1 MGVNMNYNGIE
12 IKEFPLLSYAIFH
25 TILLLAII
33 AIGIVAFFV
42 FYDKDDR
49 KAKKRM
55 AALEA
60 KAKGDPKAQKRL
72 EKSRRKF
79 KKHRK
84 EKILAIVGIYGL
96 LTVMFVLNS
105 VFCVVPG
112 WMDYAIKD
120 YEIYE
125 GEFETISSGRDR
137 FIETEDG
144 VTLFGNHGLETEKT
158 YYGEIVYG
166 KRSKLT
172 LGVRVSSGE

>member
-1 MGVNMNYNGIE
+1 MSYNGIE
-12 IKEFPLLSYAIFH
+12 INEFPLLSYAIFH

-33 AIGIVAFFV
+33 AIGIVGFFV

-60 KAKGDPKAQKRL
+60 KAKGDTKAQKRL

-84 EKILAIVGIYGL
+84 EKVFAIVGIYGL
-96 LTVMFVLNS
+96 LTVIFVLNS

-125 GEFETISSGRDR
+125 GKFETISSGRDR

-144 VTLFGNHGLETEKT
+144 VTLVGNHGLGTEKT

>member
-1 MGVNMNYNGIE
+1 MNYNE
-12 IKEFPLLSYAIFH
+12 IKINEFPLLFFASFH
-25 TILLLAII
+25 TILLI
-33 AIGIVAFFV
+33 ALIALGVVGFFV
-42 FYDKDDR
+42 FYDKDDK

-55 AALEA
+55 EALEA
-60 KAKGDPKAQKRL
+60 RAEGNPKAQKRL

-79 KKHRK
+79 KKQRK

-96 LTVMFVLNS
+96 LTIMFILNS
-105 VFCVVPG
+105 VFCVAPC

-125 GEFETISSGRDR
+125 GEFDTVSSGRDR

-144 VTLFGNHGLETEKT
+144 VTLFGNYGLGTEKT

-166 KRSKLT
+166 KRSKIT
-172 LGVRVSSGE
+172 LGVRVSGGE

>member
-1 MGVNMNYNGIE
+1 M
-12 IKEFPLLSYAIFH
+12 
-25 TILLLAII
+25 
-33 AIGIVAFFV
+33 

-55 AALEA
+55 AALES
-60 KAKGDPKAQKRL
+60 KAKDDPKAQKRL

-84 EKILAIVGIYGL
+84 EKIFAIVGIYGL

>member
-1 MGVNMNYNGIE
+1 MNIWIPILITSIAG
-12 IKEFPLLSYAIFH
+12 LS
-25 TILLLAII
+25 TILGNILLFIDI
-33 AIGIVAFFV
+33 KYKDKLISFCMGLSFVVMFLISIFDLVPEENRFLESFIG
-42 FYDKDDR
+42 
-49 KAKKRM
+49 
-55 AALEA
+55 
-60 KAKGDPKAQKRL
+60 
-72 EKSRRKF
+72 RRKF

-120 YEIYE
+120 YEIYD

-172 LGVRVSSGE
+172 LGVRVSNGE

>member
-1 MGVNMNYNGIE
+1 MNYNGIE
-12 IKEFPLLSYAIFH
+12 ITEAPLLFYTILH
-25 TILLLAII
+25 TILLLATI
-33 AIGIVAFFV
+33 AIGIVGFFV

-55 AALEA
+55 AALES
-60 KAKGDPKAQKRL
+60 KAKDDPKAQKRL

-79 KKHRK
+79 KRHRK
-84 EKILAIVGIYGL
+84 EKIFAIVSIYGL

-120 YEIYE
+120 YEIYD

-172 LGVRVSSGE
+172 LGVRVSNGE

>member
-12 IKEFPLLSYAIFH
+12 INEFPLPFYTIFH

-33 AIGIVAFFV
+33 AIGIVGFFV

-84 EKILAIVGIYGL
+84 ENILAIVGIYGL

-172 LGVRVSSGE
+172 LGVRVPSGE

>member
-1 MGVNMNYNGIE
+1 MSYNGIE
-12 IKEFPLLSYAIFH
+12 INECPLLSYTIFH

-55 AALEA
+55 AVLEA

-105 VFCVVPG
+105 VFCVVPC

-120 YEIYE
+120 YEIYD

-144 VTLFGNHGLETEKT
+144 VTLIGNQHLGTDKT

-172 LGVRVSSGE
+172 LGVRVSNAE

>member
-12 IKEFPLLSYAIFH
+12 INEFSLLFYTIFH
-25 TILLLAII
+25 TILLLTLI
-33 AIGIVAFFV
+33 AVGVVGFFV

-55 AALEA
+55 AALES
-60 KAKGDPKAQKRL
+60 KAKDDPKAQKRL

-137 FIETEDG
+137 FIETEEG
-144 VTLFGNHGLETEKT
+144 VTLFGNHGLETEKN

>member
-1 MGVNMNYNGIE
+1 MSYNGIE
-12 IKEFPLLSYAIFH
+12 INEFPLLSYTIFH

-33 AIGIVAFFV
+33 AIGIVGFFV
-42 FYDKDDR
+42 FYGKDG
-49 KAKKRM
+49 KKTKKRM
-55 AALEA
+55 KALDDQA
-60 KAKGDPKAQKRL
+60 KDSLKAQKRL

-112 WMDYAIKD
+112 WTDYALKD
-120 YEIYE
+120 YEIYD

-144 VTLFGNHGLETEKT
+144 VTTLFGNHGLETEKT

-172 LGVRVSSGE
+172 LGVRVSNGE

>member
-1 MGVNMNYNGIE
+1 MNYNGIE
-12 IKEFPLLSYAIFH
+12 INEFPLLFYTIFH
-25 TILLLAII
+25 TILLLAVI
-33 AIGIVAFFV
+33 AVGIVGFV
-42 FYDKDDR
+42 AFYDKDDR

-55 AALEA
+55 AALEE
-60 KAKGDPKAQKRL
+60 KAKGDTKAQKRL

-144 VTLFGNHGLETEKT
+144 VTLFGNYGLGTEKN